1 MSDVSKGECKQD
13 AGVFV
18 PVVNRAK
25 CEGKK
30 DCVEACPHDVFE
42 VRTIDDADFAQL
54 GVLAKLKSRAHGKQT
69 AYTPKADACRAC
81 GLCVDACPEKAITL
95 RRA

>member
-1 MSDVSKGECKQD
+1 MKTECKQEPG
-13 AGVFV
+13 AFV

-30 DCVEACPHDVFE
+30 DCVEACPYDVFT
-42 VRTIDDADFAQL
+42 VRTIDDDDFAKL
-54 GVLAKLKSRAHGKQT
+54 GFLAKLKSRAHGKQT
-69 AYTPKADACRAC
+69 AYTPNASACRAC

>member
-1 MSDVSKGECKQD
+1 MSECKQD
-13 AGVFV
+13 AGAFV

-30 DCVEACPHDVFE
+30 DCLEVCPYDVFE

-54 GVLAKLKSRAHGKQT
+54 GFLAKLKSRAHGKQT
-69 AYTPKADACRAC
+69 AYTPNANACRAC